1 MGGATIRCT
10 SPYPLRTPRSWTGQT
25 AGQTNG
31 VMGIFPADS
40 NGSESHGPIFE
51 RDPIG
56 NYTITVTGLT
66 SRRTASAK
74 LQVVQPGS

>member
-1 MGGATIRCT
+1 MG
-10 SPYPLRTPRSWTGQT
+10 
-25 AGQTNG
+25 
-31 VMGIFPADS
+31 VFPADS